1 MAFKEDIRSE
11 LIQILGRT
19 NFSLQGES
27 YGLHTIIEPLS
38 RLDTGERDEI
48 LKHGRLLAKTD
59 SDLAFHF
66 FLTAP
71 DVLKEISIESL
82 PVWINKEIE
91 FYDISGESGR
101 PLRLDSA
108 ERIRELSSPGLEFK
122 KVDRILRLYE
132 KALGDGL
139 ILQEGKEAYTDTL
152 TIFLPSKI
160 RISDEEDTNLKAYKV
175 IIAHKYGQV
184 KYGTFRLRLEE
195 IKNNP
200 PASPFSK
207 GGQRGILKWGEQ
219 GFKEG
224 LSDFE
229 NFFNLFPEKNLAI
242 DIYMI
247 LENIRIENLLCKEFK
262 GYARDAELFRRLV
275 LKERVDI
282 KNLPPKERIVE
293 GLLRYL
299 MDDDNKQVLI
309 EDMPLLNKLLTA
321 ALEAICSHDS
331 SAMTSAEATIEIYRL
346 IDDNIPGHYNKLM
359 PVFYHGV
366 IKPEAITE
374 AEAFINKTIRDVI
387 REAKE
392 EIEKAEVSFLEGQ
405 DDRLKLRSTGWDI
418 KEEREFTDEELENMG
433 GDGEFLILEKKTVDG
448 VSDEVRE
455 RIEKELSDLGE
466 IDSSLLMRSLEK
478 AGEKFK
484 TRFQTPAV
492 DANINAV
499 IEKGPGVFVYDEWD
513 YRMERYRKDWCA
525 LREIIVTEGSD
536 KVIEDIQARHS
547 YLISSIR
554 KQFEAMRFEAKRLR
568 RQTSGDEIDID
579 AVVEMVAD
587 IRAGSTPS
595 DGLYTSM
602 EKDKR
607 DVAAAILV
615 DISGS
620 TDGWVLN
627 TEREALVLL
636 SEALEGI
643 KDKYAIYAFSGRARA
658 NCDFYIV
665 KDFNDKYD
673 DAVRR
678 RIAGLKAGD
687 YTRMGAPIRRLTE
700 ILEKVDA
707 GKKLMITLSDGKP
720 EDYDEYKGEYGIEDT
735 RKALIEAKDKGIAA
749 FCITIDKE
757 GAGYLPHMY
766 GEANYTIID
775 NVEKLPLKIPQIYKR
790 LAM

>member
-11 LIQILGRT
+11 LIQILGKT
-19 NFSLQGES
+19 NFSLQGEN
-27 YGLHTIIEPLS
+27 YGLHTLIEPL
-38 RLDTGERDEI
+38 LKLNTGERDEI
-48 LKHGRLLAKTD
+48 LKHGRFLAKTD

-71 DVLKEISIESL
+71 DVLKGISIDDL

-91 FYDISGESGR
+91 FYDISGESDGY
-101 PLRLDSA
+101 LRVGSA

-122 KVDRILRLYE
+122 KVEGILRLYE

-139 ILQEGKEAYTDTL
+139 ILQEGREIYTDTL
-152 TIFLPSKI
+152 TIFLPSNIKL
-160 RISDEEDTNLKAYKV
+160 SDKEDINLKAYKV

-184 KYGTFRLRLEE
+184 RYGTFRLRLDD
-195 IKNNP
+195 IK
-200 PASPFSK
+200 K
-207 GGQRGILKWGEQ
+207 GVQELKRKYKIEA
-219 GFKEG
+219 KDE

-229 NFFNLFPEKNLAI
+229 NFFNLFPEKNLAV
-242 DIYMI
+242 DIYLI
-247 LENIRIENLLCKEFK
+247 LENIRIERLLCNEFK
-262 GYARDAELFRRLV
+262 GYARDIESFRRLV
-275 LKERVDI
+275 LKERMDI

-293 GLLRYL
+293 GLLRCL
-299 MDDDNKQVLI
+299 MDDGNKQGLM
-309 EDMPLLNKLLTA
+309 EGMPLLNKILPPA
-321 ALEAICSHDS
+321 FDAVNAPDS
-331 SAMTSAEATIEIYRL
+331 SAKTSAEAVIEIYKL
-346 IDDNIPGHYNKLM
+346 IDDNISGHYNKLM

-366 IKPEAITE
+366 IKPEAITK
-374 AEAFINKTIRDVI
+374 AEAFINKTIGDVI
-387 REAKE
+387 KEAKE
-392 EIEKAEVSFLEGQ
+392 EIEKTKTNFLEGQ

-433 GDGEFLILEKKTVDG
+433 GDGEYLILEKKTVDI

-466 IDSSLLMRSLEK
+466 IDSSLLMRSIEK

-484 TRFQTPAV
+484 ARFQTPAA
-492 DANINAV
+492 DANIDAV
-499 IEKGPGVFVYDEWD
+499 IEKGPGVFIYDEWD
-513 YRMERYRKDWCA
+513 FRMERYRKEWCG
-525 LREIIVTEGSD
+525 LREIIVSEGSD
-536 KVIEDIQARHS
+536 KIIEEIQAKHS
-547 YLISSIR
+547 HLISSIR
-554 KQFEAMRFEAKRLR
+554 RQFEAMRFEAKRLR
-568 RQTSGDEIDID
+568 RQTYGDEIDID

-587 IRAGSTPS
+587 IKAGSTPS

-607 DVAAAILV
+607 DVAAAIIV

-643 KDKYAIYAFSGRARA
+643 KDKYAIYAFSGRTRA
-658 NCDFYIV
+658 KCDFYVV
-665 KDFNDKYD
+665 KDFNEKYD

-687 YTRMGAPIRRLTE
+687 YTRMGAPIRHLE
-700 ILEKVDA
+700 GILEKVDA
-707 GKKLMITLSDGKP
+707 GKKLMIALSDGKP

-735 RKALIEAKDKGIAA
+735 RKALIEAKEKGITA

-757 GAGYLPHMY
+757 AAGYLPHMY

-775 NVEKLPLKIPQIYKR
+775 NIESLPLKIPQIYKR
-790 LAM
+790 LAG

>member
-27 YGLHTIIEPLS
+27 YGLHTLIEPLS

-71 DVLKEISIESL
+71 DVLKEISIEDL

-122 KVDRILRLYE
+122 KVYRILRLYE

-195 IKNNP
+195 IK
-200 PASPFSK
+200 K
-207 GGQRGILKWGEQ
+207 GVQGLKRKYKIEA
-219 GFKEG
+219 KDK

-247 LENIRIENLLCKEFK
+247 LENIRIESLLCKEFK

-309 EDMPLLNKLLTA
+309 EDIPLLNKLLPA

-331 SAMTSAEATIEIYRL
+331 STMTSAEATIEIYRL
-346 IDDNIPGHYNKLM
+346 IDDNISGHYNKLM

-366 IKPEAITE
+366 IKPETITE

-392 EIEKAEVSFLEGQ
+392 EIEKAEASFLEGQ

-478 AGEKFK
+478 AGERFK
-484 TRFQTPAV
+484 ARFQTPAV

-499 IEKGPGVFVYDEWD
+499 IEKGPGVFIYNEWD
-513 YRMERYRKDWCA
+513 FRMGRYRKDWCA
-525 LREIIVTEGSD
+525 LREILVSEGSN
-536 KVIEDIQARHS
+536 KIIEDIQARRS

-554 KQFEAMRFEAKRLR
+554 RQFEAMRFEAKRLR

-643 KDKYAIYAFSGRARA
+643 KDKYAIYAFSGRTRA

-665 KDFNDKYD
+665 KNFNDKYD
-673 DAVRR
+673 DGVRR

-687 YTRMGAPIRRLTE
+687 YTRMGAPIRHLTE
-700 ILEKVDA
+700 ILNRINA

-735 RKALIEAKDKGIAA
+735 RKALIEAKNKGIAA

-775 NVEKLPLKIPQIYKR
+775 NVENLPLKIPQIYKR

>member
-27 YGLHTIIEPLS
+27 YGLHTLIEPLLK
-38 RLDTGERDEI
+38 LDTGERDEI

-71 DVLKEISIESL
+71 DVLKEISIEDL

-91 FYDISGESGR
+91 FYDISGESDGH
-101 PLRLDSA
+101 LRVDSA
-108 ERIRELSSPGLEFK
+108 ERIRKLSSPGLEFK
-122 KVDRILRLYE
+122 KVEGILRLYE

-139 ILQEGKEAYTDTL
+139 MLQEGKEAYTDTL
-152 TIFLPSKI
+152 TIFLPSNIK
-160 RISDEEDTNLKAYKV
+160 ISDEEDTNLKAYKV

-184 KYGTFRLRLEE
+184 RYGTFRLRLDD
-195 IKNNP
+195 IK
-200 PASPFSK
+200 K
-207 GGQRGILKWGEQ
+207 GAQGLKRKYKIEA
-219 GFKEG
+219 KDK

-247 LENIRIENLLCKEFK
+247 LENIRIESLLCKEFK

-282 KNLPPKERIVE
+282 KNLSPKERIVE

-309 EDMPLLNKLLTA
+309 EDMPLLNKLLPA
-321 ALEAICSHDS
+321 ALEAICSYDS
-331 SAMTSAEATIEIYRL
+331 SAMTSAEAAIEIYRL
-346 IDDNIPGHYNKLM
+346 IDDNIAGYYNKLM
-359 PVFYHGV
+359 PVFYYGV
-366 IKPEAITE
+366 IKPETITE

-392 EIEKAEVSFLEGQ
+392 EIEEAEAGFLEGQ

-484 TRFQTPAV
+484 ARFQTPAV
-492 DANINAV
+492 DANIDAV

-513 YRMERYRKDWCA
+513 FRMGRYRKDWCA
-525 LREIIVTEGSD
+525 LREILVSEGSD
-536 KVIEDIQARHS
+536 KIIEDIQAKHS
-547 YLISSIR
+547 HLIHSIR
-554 KQFEAMRFEAKRLR
+554 RQFEAMRFEAKRLR

-602 EKDKR
+602 ERDKR
-607 DVAAAILV
+607 DVAAAIIV

-643 KDKYAIYAFSGRARA
+643 KDKYAIYAFSGRTRA

-665 KDFNDKYD
+665 KNFNDKYD
-673 DAVRR
+673 DDVRR

-700 ILEKVDA
+700 ILNRIDA

-735 RKALIEAKDKGIAA
+735 RKALIEAKEKGITA

-775 NVEKLPLKIPQIYKR
+775 SVEKLPLKIPQIYKR
-790 LAM
+790 LAG

>member
-1 MAFKEDIRSE
+1 MAFKENIRSE
-11 LIQILGRT
+11 LIEILGKT

-27 YGLHTIIEPLS
+27 YGLHTLIEPL
-38 RLDTGERDEI
+38 LKLNIGERDEI

-71 DVLKEISIESL
+71 DVLREISIDDLS
-82 PVWINKEIE
+82 VWINKEIE
-91 FYDISGESGR
+91 FYDISGEAGR
-101 PLRLDSA
+101 PLRLNSV

-122 KVDRILRLYE
+122 KVEGILRLYE
-132 KALGDGL
+132 MALGDGL
-139 ILQEGKEAYTDTL
+139 VLHEGREIYTDTL
-152 TIFLPSKI
+152 TIFLPSNIKL
-160 RISDEEDTNLKAYKV
+160 SDKEDINLKAYKV

-184 KYGTFRLRLEE
+184 RYGTFRLRLDD
-195 IKNNP
+195 IK
-200 PASPFSK
+200 K
-207 GGQRGILKWGEQ
+207 GVQELKRKYKIEA
-219 GFKEG
+219 KDK

-229 NFFNLFPEKNLAI
+229 NFFNLCPEKNLAI

-247 LENIRIENLLCKEFK
+247 LENIRIERLLCKEFK
-262 GYARDAELFRRLV
+262 GYARDIESFRRLV
-275 LKERVDI
+275 LKERMDI
-282 KNLPPKERIVE
+282 KNLSPKERIVE
-293 GLLRYL
+293 GLLRCL
-299 MDDDNKQVLI
+299 MDDDKKQNLM
-309 EDMPLLNKLLTA
+309 EQMPLLNKILPA
-321 ALEAICSHDS
+321 AFDAINSPDP
-331 SAMTSAEATIEIYRL
+331 SAKTSAEAVIEIYKL
-346 IDDNIPGHYNKLM
+346 IDDNISGHYNKLM

-374 AEAFINKTIRDVI
+374 AEAFINKAVRDAI
-387 REAKE
+387 KEAKE
-392 EIEKAEVSFLEGQ
+392 EIEKAEASFLEGQ

-418 KEEREFTDEELENMG
+418 KEDREFTDEELENMG
-433 GDGEFLILEKKTVDG
+433 GDGEYLILEKKTVDG

-484 TRFQTPAV
+484 ARFQTPAA
-492 DANINAV
+492 DANVDAV
-499 IEKGPGVFVYDEWD
+499 IENGPGVFVYDEWD
-513 YRMERYRKDWCA
+513 FRMERYRKGWCG
-525 LREIIVTEGSD
+525 LREILVSEGSE
-536 KVIEDIQARHS
+536 KVIEEIQAKYSH
-547 YLISSIR
+547 LISSIR
-554 KQFEAMRFEAKRLR
+554 RQFEAMRFEAKRLR

-587 IRAGSTPS
+587 IRAGSMPS
-595 DGLYTSM
+595 DGLYTSI

-627 TEREALVLL
+627 TEREALVLF

-643 KDKYAIYAFSGRARA
+643 KDKYAIYAFSGRTRA
-658 NCDFYIV
+658 KCDFYVV
-665 KDFNDKYD
+665 KDFNEKYD
-673 DAVRR
+673 DSVRR

-687 YTRMGAPIRRLTE
+687 YTRMGAPIRHLTE

-707 GKKLMITLSDGKP
+707 GKKLMIALSDGKP
-720 EDYDEYKGEYGIEDT
+720 EDYDEYKGEHGIEDT
-735 RKALIEAKDKGIAA
+735 KKALIEAKEKGITA

-757 GAGYLPHMY
+757 AAGYLPYMY
-766 GEANYTIID
+766 GEANYAIID
-775 NVEKLPLKIPQIYKR
+775 NVESLPLKMPQIYKR
-790 LAM
+790 LAG